1 MNARENFTRQSWL
14 IFIALAFLLCA
25 FNLLENQAFI
35 FGPAVLETTDF
46 AANALQIIDAK
57 SFHDIYGNYSRWGF
71 NHPGPFFFYAYALGE
86 SVLFDALG
94 VVKSP
99 HQAHVFSGILLQSLF
114 LSAAICCFIS
124 LTGRRLAGFVVL
136 ACASA
141 FLPATMAAV
150 TSIWP
155 PHVLFGPY
163 VLLIVSC
170 AAMAMG
176 RHRWIPVATL
186 AVCVLCHGHVAQP
199 LMTIP
204 MLLLASVL
212 YLRTSRS
219 TGIDYRTVIRIALP
233 QVFVALIIAS
243 VFLVPLA
250 LDLLRCPDCNAH
262 RIASYMHSAGRP
274 ARWGQAFNY
283 IASFFVFDHS
293 PEWLDGLRRIRILTS
308 RTAIAAAICAAA
320 LAAPALMKKKLGNEE
335 YSSLRIIALFA
346 MFALLLSIIWAK
358 RITGP
363 LYEFNGFFVYGIC
376 FVLLAMAAC
385 AFLLPLRQP
394 RPSISAAALLCA
406 VTAVV
411 SLAYPAPKTFSER
424 SSIRRAPQPI
434 LHSKN
439 IALINQTDR
448 GDWPAMVALALWLK
462 RSNVEY
468 MVPRSWM
475 FMYGWDRGS
484 NAEKVLQAGTQVE
497 IWESGTGQEMLS
509 KGAFDPS
516 AFCRIGIDSKE
527 PSLTGTSDAVTKAR
541 STCSMT
547 TFGLDIPT
555 GQSEGWSDGNIVAFQ
570 FAGRHVTGDV
580 GFVLDVRPYLGSG
593 TLRKQKVR
601 INVNG
606 VQVESLDVNDD
617 RHITVAVPG
626 TVWNKSS
633 VVTVTLVLPDA
644 VSPSDLGLS
653 NDSRK
658 LGLMIRSVKV
668 DYPAETTVSDK
679 TTVENN

>member
-1 MNARENFTRQSWL
+1 MNARENPTRQSWL

-25 FNLLENQAFI
+25 FNLLENRTFI

-86 SVLFDALG
+86 GVLFNALG

-99 HQAHVFSGILLQSLF
+99 HQAHVFSGILVQSLF

-124 LTGRRLAGFVVL
+124 LTRRRLTGFVVL

-141 FLPATMAAV
+141 FLPATVAAV

-170 AAMAMG
+170 AAMALG

-204 MLLLASVL
+204 MLLLASFL
-212 YLRTSRS
+212 YLRNSRS
-219 TGIDYRTVIRIALP
+219 ASMDYRTAIKIALP
-233 QVFVALIIAS
+233 QVLLALIIAS
-243 VFLVPLA
+243 IFLVPIA

-283 IASFFVFDHS
+283 IASFFLFDHS
-293 PEWLDGLRRIRILTS
+293 PEWLDGVRKIRVLTS
-308 RTAIAAAICAAA
+308 RTAIVAAMCAAA
-320 LAAPALMKKKLGNEE
+320 LAAPALMKKKLGSEE
-335 YSSLRIIALFA
+335 YSSLRIIAVFA

-376 FVLLAMAAC
+376 FVLMAMAAC
-385 AFLLPLRQP
+385 AFILPLRQP
-394 RPSISAAALLCA
+394 KYSISAAALLCA
-406 VTAVV
+406 VTVVV
-411 SLAYPAPKTFSER
+411 SLAYPAPKSFSALSAVR
-424 SSIRRAPQPI
+424 PAPQPI
-434 LHSKN
+434 SHNNL
-439 IALINQTDR
+439 ALINQTDR
-448 GDWPAMVALALWLK
+448 GDWPVMVALALWLK

-484 NAEKVLQAGTQVE
+484 NAEKILQAGTQVE
-497 IWESGTGQEMLS
+497 IWESGTDQEMLR

-516 AFCRIGIDSKE
+516 AFCRIGIDSQQ

-541 STCSMT
+541 SACSMT

-555 GQSEGWSDGNIVAFQ
+555 GQSEGWTDGNIVAFQ

-580 GFVLDVRPYLGSG
+580 DFVLDIRPYLGSG
-593 TLRKQKVR
+593 TLRKQTVR

-606 VQVESLDVNDD
+606 VQVQSLDVSDE
-617 RHITVAVPG
+617 RLVTVAIPG

-633 VVTVTLVLPDA
+633 VVTVTLALPDA
-644 VSPSDLGLS
+644 ASPSDLGLS
-653 NDSRK
+653 NDNRK
-658 LGLMIRSVKV
+658 LGLMIHSVKV
-668 DYPAETTVSDK
+668 DYPAETTVPDRAAI
-679 TTVENN
+679 ENN